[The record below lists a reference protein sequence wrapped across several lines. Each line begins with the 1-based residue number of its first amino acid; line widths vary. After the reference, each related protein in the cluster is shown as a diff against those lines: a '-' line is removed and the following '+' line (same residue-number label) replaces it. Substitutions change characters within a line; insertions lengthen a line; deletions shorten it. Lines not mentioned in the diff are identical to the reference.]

1 MLFGY
6 FRLDQTN
13 ATPAV
18 STMMDR
24 MITVPTTAAV

>member
-6 FRLDQTN
+6 LRFDQTN
-13 ATPAV
+13 VIPTI

-24 MITVPTTAAV
+24 MITLPTTTAV

>member
-6 FRLDQTN
+6 LRFDQTN
-13 ATPAV
+13 VTPAI

>member
-6 FRLDQTN
+6 LRFDQTN
-13 ATPAV
+13 VTTAI

-24 MITVPTTAAV
+24 MITLPTTAAV